1 MSKTRLIN
9 SEEDEED
16 SVHQLVIKFKE
27 LKGNVEN
34 FIQQNKKNKKK
45 EDLLKFRDILMNVN
59 LNEHNTV
66 EKELFY
72 SILHFWGISEVN
84 GILFSLLEEMKKSFH
99 YLKGDRTYNND
110 NDNDNDKEYNYDF
123 NYFFKTLV
131 FYDSSQINFNYF
143 SSILSTTFIN
153 IMGETRTYFLC
164 LFLNIVSL
172 ILLYL
177 FHITELGEEYENEFN
192 YLLKT
197 GCFYLFIY
205 IFTGI
210 IGLMPFYLLKNKNSD
225 WNIFL
230 INLCCFIGVLL
241 KNLIHWLLSNLILDD
256 NIFLMLKGIL
266 IIFILSG
273 YNFII

>member
-27 LKGNVEN
+27 LKDNVEN

-110 NDNDNDKEYNYDF
+110 NDNDNKCNYNF

-177 FHITELGEEYENEFN
+177 F
-192 YLLKT
+192 
-197 GCFYLFIY
+197 Y
-205 IFTGI
+205 II
-210 IGLMPFYLLKNKNSD
+210 
-225 WNIFL
+225 
-230 INLCCFIGVLL
+230 
-241 KNLIHWLLSNLILDD
+241 
-256 NIFLMLKGIL
+256 
-266 IIFILSG
+266 
-273 YNFII
+273 